1 VININKILKNQISHL
16 TPLAE
21 KKKLKIIENYSDEI
35 EYKIDEESLIRLLN
49 NLIENAIKYNNIGG
63 FVKITTKDK
72 RLIIEDNG
80 IGIGK
85 NHQKEIYNRFYR
97 GTNESGGFG
106 LGLNIVEKICK
117 NYGISIKLSSKER
130 VGTTFELSF

>member
-63 FVKITTKDK
+63 FVKITTKGK
-72 RLIIEDNG
+72 RLIN
-80 IGIGK
+80 
-85 NHQKEIYNRFYR
+85 QKPR
-97 GTNESGGFG
+97 
-106 LGLNIVEKICK
+106 CK
-117 NYGISIKLSSKER
+117 HFS
-130 VGTTFELSF
+130 